1 MAGPAVRPE
10 AWEEFYAEAIRNLKP
25 GLTEMIVHLGYDDAE
40 LRAVMEE
47 HPDYGAA
54 WRQRDFDVVTS
65 PDFKKLLD
73 ENHVILIGWKDL
85 KKLVQ

>member
-1 MAGPAVRPE
+1 
-10 AWEEFYAEAIRNLKP
+10 
-25 GLTEMIVHLGYDDAE
+25 
-40 LRAVMEE
+40 MEE

-73 ENHVILIGWKDL
+73 ENRVILIGWKDL